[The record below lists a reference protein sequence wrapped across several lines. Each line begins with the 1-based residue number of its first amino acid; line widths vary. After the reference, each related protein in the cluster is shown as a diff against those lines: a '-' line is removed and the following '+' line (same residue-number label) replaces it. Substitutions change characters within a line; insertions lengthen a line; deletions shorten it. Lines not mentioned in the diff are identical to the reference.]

1 MSVDPITGP
10 STTNAPAAATERAA
24 AGFEELLVHQLAQVL
39 VDSTQSDSA
48 VEGEADATD
57 ATSATGGTGSDATTS
72 LLQSFLPDALAQSV
86 TAAGGLGLA
95 SSLAPALQEESR

>member
-10 STTNAPAAATERAA
+10 STASAPAPDAASEKAAT
-24 AGFEELLVHQLAQVL
+24 GFEELLVRQLAQVL
-39 VDSTQSDSA
+39 VDSTQQD
-48 VEGEADATD
+48 GQDDGDATG
-57 ATSATGGTGSDATTS
+57 ATGGTGSDATTS

-95 SSLAPALQEESR
+95 SSLAPALQVENR

>member
-10 STTNAPAAATERAA
+10 STANAPDAATEKAA
-24 AGFEELLVHQLAQVL
+24 AGFEELLVRQLAQVL
-39 VDSTQSDSA
+39 VDSTQQD
-48 VEGEADATD
+48 GEADAD

-72 LLQSFLPDALAQSV
+72 LLQSFLPDALSQSV

-95 SSLAPALQEESR
+95 SSLAPALQEDAR

>member
-10 STTNAPAAATERAA
+10 STANAPDAATEKAA
-24 AGFEELLVHQLAQVL
+24 AGFEELLVRQLAQVL
-39 VDSTQSDSA
+39 VDSTQQD
-48 VEGEADATD
+48 GEAD

-72 LLQSFLPDALAQSV
+72 LLQSFLPDALSQSV

-95 SSLAPALQEESR
+95 SSLAPALQEDAR

>member
-10 STTNAPAAATERAA
+10 STANAPDAAAQKAA
-24 AGFEELLVHQLAQVL
+24 AGFEELLVRQLAQVL
-39 VDSTQSDSA
+39 VDSTQPDSA
-48 VEGEADATD
+48 GDADATSD
-57 ATSATGGTGSDATTS
+57 TGGTGSDATTS

-95 SSLAPALQEESR
+95 SSLAPTLQEGGR

>member
-10 STTNAPAAATERAA
+10 STANAPAAATEKAA
-24 AGFEELLVHQLAQVL
+24 AGFEELLVRQLAQVL

-48 VEGEADATD
+48 ADGETDAD

-95 SSLAPALQEESR
+95 SSVAPALQEESR